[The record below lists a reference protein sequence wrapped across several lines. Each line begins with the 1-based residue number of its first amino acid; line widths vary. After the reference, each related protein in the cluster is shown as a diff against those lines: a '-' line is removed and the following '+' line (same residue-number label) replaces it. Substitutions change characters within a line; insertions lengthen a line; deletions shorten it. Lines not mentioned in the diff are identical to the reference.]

1 MSRPGLFVLL
11 ADLYVVLI
19 FGQVR
24 ADYWSK
30 APHNRVKEANAR
42 GACAAAGGGTGE
54 ADLWSMKDSKE
65 D

>member
-11 ADLYVVLI
+11 ADLYVVC
-19 FGQVR
+19 

-30 APHNRVKEANAR
+30 APRNRVKEAKAR
-42 GACAAAGGGTGE
+42 GAYVATGGGMGE